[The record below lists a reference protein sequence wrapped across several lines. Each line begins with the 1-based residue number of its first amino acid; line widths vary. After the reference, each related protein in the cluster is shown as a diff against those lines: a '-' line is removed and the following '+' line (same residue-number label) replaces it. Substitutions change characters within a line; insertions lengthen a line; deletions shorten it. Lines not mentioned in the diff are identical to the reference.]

1 MGLLYIITGGSGSG
15 KSAYAEGLAGETADR
30 LGAGRRFYLATMRPW
45 DGECETRIRRHRQ
58 MRQGKGFE
66 TVEHYGRLS
75 QLPPFPADSLVLLEC
90 LTNLLSNLFYDP
102 SIRREELA
110 DLVTEDVLRLKRQV
124 RALVVVTNEIFS
136 DGVVYDPETERF
148 RQMAGRV
155 HTRLGAEADR
165 VTEVVYGV
173 AVPVLERENRE
184 GGRGRG

>member
-1 MGLLYIITGGSGSG
+1 M
-15 KSAYAEGLAGETADR
+15 
-30 LGAGRRFYLATMRPW
+30 
-45 DGECETRIRRHRQ
+45 
-58 MRQGKGFE
+58 
-66 TVEHYGRLS
+66 
-75 QLPPFPADSLVLLEC
+75 
-90 LTNLLSNLFYDP
+90 
-102 SIRREELA
+102 
-110 DLVTEDVLRLKRQV
+110 TEDVLRLKRQV

-155 HTRLGAEADR
+155 HARLGAEADR